1 MVYTVL
7 ITEGFAVQKT
17 ITVKKLLFS
26 INFNIQGDLD
36 LEHNNLIFSPGHF
49 GFHKI
54 NIKPNQ
60 GSFFKNKILNL
71 NYIFNFNLLEETG
84 SEKK

>member
-1 MVYTVL
+1 M

-17 ITVKKLLFS
+17 IIVKKLLFK

-36 LEHNNLIFSPGHF
+36 REPNNLIFSPRHF

-54 NIKPNQ
+54 NIKSNQ
-60 GSFFKNKILNL
+60 GSLKKKKILNL
-71 NYIFNFNLLEETG
+71 KSFFNFYFKLLEETG

>member
-1 MVYTVL
+1 M

-17 ITVKKLLFS
+17 IIVKKLLFK

-36 LEHNNLIFSPGHF
+36 REPNNLIFSPRHF

-54 NIKPNQ
+54 NIKSNQ
-60 GSFFKNKILNL
+60 GSF
-71 NYIFNFNLLEETG
+71 
-84 SEKK
+84 